1 MATEHFFHAIVR
13 TGAKIKNKIC
23 WWKKQTKCKS
33 VHRYGLFSISGY
45 FLAYWTTVAVEMGHW
60 SHYRRHSFCP
70 SNPKGNH
77 TPISQRSQ
85 LRPKEVKQFS
95 QGHTSHAV
103 WPWRSLSFIS
113 YYLSEEPA
121 CFLYYIK
128 KKKKNLDLVKS
139 LYYGS
144 LWVSSFQSI
153 LKDQYFWQA
162 SIINYKGDRWAK
174 GLWRLNVAWHHLWGS
189 HQESLNNLGSE
200 PFWKG
205 AQQTSLPRKPGL
217 FIQGWVSRRSQGRAL
232 PEVCRR
238 MWRQERLMFMLRLRE
253 TSHSELETGPRPNT
267 KYSHNWSLPK

>member
-1 MATEHFFHAIVR
+1 
-13 TGAKIKNKIC
+13 
-23 WWKKQTKCKS
+23 
-33 VHRYGLFSISGY
+33 
-45 FLAYWTTVAVEMGHW
+45 MGHW

-85 LRPKEVKQFS
+85 LRLKEVKQFS

-128 KKKKNLDLVKS
+128 KKKKSLDLVKS

-162 SIINYKGDRWAK
+162 SIINYKGDWWAK
-174 GLWRLNVAWHHLWGS
+174 GLWRLNGWTWLDITFGGAIKSPWIILGLS
-189 HQESLNNLGSE
+189 HSE
-200 PFWKG
+200 REQSRP
-205 AQQTSLPRKPGL
+205 SLPRKPGL